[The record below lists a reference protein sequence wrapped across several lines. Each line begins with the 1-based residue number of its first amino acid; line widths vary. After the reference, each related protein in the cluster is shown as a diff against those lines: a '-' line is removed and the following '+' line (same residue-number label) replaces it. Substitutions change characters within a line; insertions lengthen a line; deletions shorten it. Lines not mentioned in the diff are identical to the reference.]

1 MGDGGL
7 SRLEGYNGRG
17 EGDGLRRRLGGGS
30 RRGEVCV
37 GRLRLRGAIVG
48 VVKGGWLKM
57 LEKLWLLDGLGL
69 LMWLVW

>member
-1 MGDGGL
+1 M
-7 SRLEGYNGRG
+7 EGYNGRG
-17 EGDGLRRRLGGGS
+17 VGDGLRRRLGGGS
-30 RRGEVCV
+30 RRGGVCV

>member
-1 MGDGGL
+1 M
-7 SRLEGYNGRG
+7 
-17 EGDGLRRRLGGGS
+17 RRRLGGGS